1 MIKPRFRNQR
11 GGPTPFPGC
20 AKPGVGRR
28 LVSAPHVVAITANY
42 HRVNKPR
49 RQSRRERARRVREFY
64 RVAVIVYHERLRRPG
79 TIVRTE
85 AASYTPLT
93 GIGQK
98 LKQLAQFVART
109 ENNAGKLLTM
119 SRRPPHSPL

>member
-1 MIKPRFRNQR
+1 ML
-11 GGPTPFPGC
+11 GG
-20 AKPGVGRR
+20 
-28 LVSAPHVVAITANY
+28 
-42 HRVNKPR
+42 
-49 RQSRRERARRVREFY
+49 EREFY
-64 RVAVIVYHERLRRPG
+64 AGLLLPRVAASPG

-119 SRRPPHSPL
+119 SCRPLHSPL